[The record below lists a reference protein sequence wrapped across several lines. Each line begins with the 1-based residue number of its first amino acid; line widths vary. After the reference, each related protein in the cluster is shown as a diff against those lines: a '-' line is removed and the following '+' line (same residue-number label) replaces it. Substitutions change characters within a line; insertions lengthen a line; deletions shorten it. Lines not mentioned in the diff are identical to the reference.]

1 MPKGALEGWGGARPL
16 VVKLGFILGRV
27 SGPGGVVRQLSSQN
41 SPCGRSASRGWA
53 SPGTVPST
61 VAGLTQTGSLWSC
74 LRLCPWS
81 PLPLSSRSWQPPFT
95 PWLLTEARW
104 LSLRASTQQPVAWCP
119 MLPWREHLTPSLPEA
134 VPSACP
140 GQPDLSP
147 A

>member
-1 MPKGALEGWGGARPL
+1 MPKGAFEGWGGARPL

-74 LRLCPWS
+74 LRLYPWS

-95 PWLLTEARW
+95 PWLLIEARW
-104 LSLRASTQQPVAWCP
+104 LSLRASTHNLWLGAP
-119 MLPWREHLTPSLPEA
+119 R
-134 VPSACP
+134 CP
-140 GQPDLSP
+140 GGST
-147 A
+147 